1 MQILML
7 HLTKTNNAQ
16 RLPKEKVFWNWLRT
30 LNNRLDCVPTLQIKL
45 DGKLSLTLAIFR
57 SGEFLVQTGY
67 AMERRSAKRPET
79 LSNHAI
85 NQPSWRV
92 T

>member
-57 SGEFLVQTGY
+57 SGEFQRKQATLWGSAQPKGQKHCQT
-67 AMERRSAKRPET
+67 MP
-79 LSNHAI
+79 
-85 NQPSWRV
+85 
-92 T
+92 